1 MRHTFGIHALRR
13 RIREFCRADEGHVA
27 VIFTLALL
35 PVVGITGGAIDYSHA
50 TAVKAS
56 MQAALDAT
64 ALALSREATSLT
76 DTQLQERA
84 SAYFGAAFNRPEAP
98 GVTVTATYTG
108 GSGSTIRVKSSG
120 KVKTH
125 FLGILGINEIAI
137 SSTSKTK
144 WGNKRLRVALALDVT
159 GSMASSNK
167 LTTLK
172 PAVKN
177 LLNQLKGVASTTDD
191 VYVSIIPFS
200 KDVNVGPGNYS
211 SSWIRWDL
219 WEARNGTCSNSSYS
233 KKSTCTSN
241 GHTWTPANHNTWN
254 GCVTDR
260 DQDYDTTNTAPTD
273 ANTATLFPAE
283 QYSSCP
289 AALMALSY
297 DWTALTQ
304 KIDELQPAGNTN
316 QTIGLQWAFQALTTN
331 SPLAVP
337 PKDPNYKYEDAIIL
351 LTDGMNTENRFT
363 SSEWSIDQRM
373 QATCNNVK
381 AAGVIVYTVLVMAGN
396 ATLLQNC
403 ASDSSKY
410 FALTSADQMIAA
422 FNTIGTSLTKL
433 RIAE

>member
-1 MRHTFGIHALRR
+1 LGLNRLPRS
-13 RIREFCRADEGHVA
+13 IRAFWRGEEGNVA

-35 PVVGITGGAIDYSHA
+35 PVVGMTGGAIDYSHA
-50 TAVKAS
+50 TAVRAS

-64 ALALSREATSLT
+64 ALALSKEAVSLNA
-76 DTQLQERA
+76 TQLQEKA
-84 SAYFGAAFNRPEAP
+84 VAYFGAAFNRPEAP

-108 GSGSTIRVKSSG
+108 GSGSTIKVKSSG

-137 SSTSKTK
+137 SSASRTK
-144 WGNKRLRVALALDVT
+144 WGTKRLRVALALDVT

-167 LTTLK
+167 MTTLK

-177 LLNQLKGVASTTDD
+177 LLNQLKAVATTNGD

-200 KDVNVGPGNYS
+200 KDVNVGSGNYS
-211 SSWIRWDL
+211 SSWVRWDL
-219 WEARNGTCSNSSYS
+219 WEARNGTCSNPSYS
-233 KKSTCTSN
+233 KKSSCTWN

-254 GCVTDR
+254 GCITDR
-260 DQDYDTTNTAPTD
+260 DQDYDTTNTAPDST
-273 ANTATLFPAE
+273 NQPTMFPAE
-283 QYSSCP
+283 QYDSCP

-337 PKDPNYKYEDAIIL
+337 PKDGNYKYEDAIIL
-351 LTDGMNTENRFT
+351 LTDGLNTENRFT
-363 SSEWSIDQRM
+363 SSESSIDQRM
-373 QATCNNVK
+373 QIACNNVK
-381 AAGVIVYTVLVMAGN
+381 ASGVVVYTVLVMAGN
-396 ATLLQNC
+396 ATLLKNC
-403 ASDSSKY
+403 ASDASKY

-422 FNTIGTSLTKL
+422 FNTIGTSLTQL